1 MAIETVEQLRAILKD
16 RNIAE
21 VARRTGLSRFVIY
34 NFMSGRSSPRYDV
47 CHKLIAYVE
56 GR

>member
-1 MAIETVEQLRAILKD
+1 MAIETVEQLRSILSD

-21 VARRTGLSRFVIY
+21 VARKTGLSRFVIY

-47 CHKLIAYVE
+47 CQKLIAYVE